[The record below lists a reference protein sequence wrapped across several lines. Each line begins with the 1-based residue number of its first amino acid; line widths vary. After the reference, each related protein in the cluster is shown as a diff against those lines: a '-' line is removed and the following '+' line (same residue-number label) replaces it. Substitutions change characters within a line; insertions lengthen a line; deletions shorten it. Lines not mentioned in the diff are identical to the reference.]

1 MTIIPEF
8 GGEHTLK
15 EGYWAKGLNR
25 EDIIELLKKGTEEA
39 KTLTTEAADSG
50 LTNDMLERAENI
62 SADYEMAMDD
72 AEEEITREF
81 DKTGKLSGTRV
92 CDISHHMDG
101 YTLSVAAV
109 RELLNKAK
117 QEGR

>member
-1 MTIIPEF
+1 ME
-8 GGEHTLK
+8 K
-15 EGYWAKGLNR
+15 GYGANGLNR
-25 EDIIELLKKGTEEA
+25 DVIELLKKGAEEA
-39 KTLTTEAADSG
+39 KALTTEAADNG

-72 AEEEITREF
+72 AEEEITKEF

-92 CDISHHMDG
+92 CDISQHMDG
-101 YTLSVAAV
+101 YSLSVAAV
-109 RELLNKAK
+109 RELLNRAK